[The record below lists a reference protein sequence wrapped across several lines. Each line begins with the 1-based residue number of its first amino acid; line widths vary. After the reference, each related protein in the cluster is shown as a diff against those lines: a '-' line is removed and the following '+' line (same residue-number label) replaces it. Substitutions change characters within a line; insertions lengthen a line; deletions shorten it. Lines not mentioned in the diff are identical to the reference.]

1 IASAQSTGDPGLMLD
16 DEISK
21 LYFYNLVKYNL
32 FVAFTKLIY
41 LVTDFTLIVEI
52 IKNISSKVLF
62 IYLDLPDDRLLTS
75 KHLSQMDYS
84 NGLFIFLLLIYKIET
99 LLPFSLRYMHT

>member
-16 DEISK
+16 DEIS
-21 LYFYNLVKYNL
+21 YFYNLVKYNL

-41 LVTDFTLIVEI
+41 LVTDI

-75 KHLSQMDYS
+75 KHVL
-84 NGLFIFLLLIYKIET
+84 
-99 LLPFSLRYMHT
+99 MHYNII